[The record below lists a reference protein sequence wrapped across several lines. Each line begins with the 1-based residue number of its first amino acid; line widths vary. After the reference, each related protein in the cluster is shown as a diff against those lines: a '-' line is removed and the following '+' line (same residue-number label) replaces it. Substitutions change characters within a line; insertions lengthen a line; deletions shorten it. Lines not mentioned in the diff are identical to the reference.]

1 MALAKYSFRSKARSC
16 RRRREQQQNKSSPII
31 LNSDTVEPEVKPN
44 VGKTPPKIKQIKEKG
59 KEKEKTRVRTI
70 IVK

>member
-1 MALAKYSFRSKARSC
+1 M
-16 RRRREQQQNKSSPII
+16 I

-70 IVK
+70 IVKQVNRGEKVIYFAD